1 MKIKTCGLFR
11 EEDINYANELKPDY
25 IGFVFAESKRKVGV
39 EKAYNLKNKLDK
51 EIKSVGVFVNDN
63 LDFIFNLIREK
74 IIDIIQLHGNEDN
87 DFLDNLKTKTNAKI
101 IKFIPVEN
109 ADSILNS
116 LNIFSDFILLDNF
129 KGGVGKTFNWN
140 YLKEAFESNKK
151 FIEVFNKKYFLAG
164 GLNKENINEAL
175 KFNPYCV
182 DLSGGLETDGIK
194 DFEKMK
200 YIINITKNYK
210 NYDRREYE

>member
-63 LDFIFNLIREK
+63 LDFILNLIKEK

-109 ADSILNS
+109 EDSILNS
-116 LNIFSDFILLDNF
+116 LNIFSDFILLDNL
-129 KGGVGKTFNWN
+129 KGGIGKTFNWN

-182 DLSGGLETDGIK
+182 DLSGGLETNGIK

-210 NYDRREYE
+210 NYE

>member
-63 LDFIFNLIREK
+63 LDFILNLIREK

-87 DFLDNLKTKTNAKI
+87 NFLDNLKTKTNAKI
-101 IKFIPVEN
+101 IKFVPVEN

-116 LNIFSDFILLDNF
+116 LNIFSDFILLDNL

-140 YLKEAFESNKK
+140 YLKEAFESNKN
-151 FIEVFNKKYFLAG
+151 FFEVFNKKYFLAG
-164 GLNKENINEAL
+164 GLNKKNINEAL

-182 DLSGGLETDGIK
+182 DLSGGLETNGIK

-210 NYDRREYE
+210 N

>member
-63 LDFIFNLIREK
+63 LDFILNLIREK

-87 DFLDNLKTKTNAKI
+87 NFLDNLKTKTNAKI

-116 LNIFSDFILLDNF
+116 LNIFSDFILLDNL

-151 FIEVFNKKYFLAG
+151 IIEVFNKKYFLAG

-200 YIINITKNYK
+200 YIINITKNFK
-210 NYDRREYE
+210 NYE

>member
-63 LDFIFNLIREK
+63 LDFILNLIKDK

-109 ADSILNS
+109 AESILNS
-116 LNIFSDFILLDNF
+116 LNIISDFILLDNL
-129 KGGVGKTFNWN
+129 KGGAGKTFNWN
-140 YLKEAFESNKK
+140 YLKEAFESNNNLKK
-151 FIEVFNKKYFLAG
+151 IFNEKYFLAG
-164 GLNKENINEAL
+164 GLNKENIGEAL

-194 DFEKMK
+194 DYEKMK

-210 NYDRREYE
+210 D

>member
-39 EKAYNLKNKLDK
+39 EKASDLKNKLDK

-63 LDFIFNLIREK
+63 LDFILNLIKDK
-74 IIDIIQLHGNEDN
+74 IIDIVQLHGNEDN

-109 ADSILNS
+109 AESILNS
-116 LNIFSDFILLDNF
+116 LNIISDFILLDNL

-140 YLKEAFESNKK
+140 YLKEAFELNNNLKK
-151 FIEVFNKKYFLAG
+151 NFNEKYFLAG
-164 GLNKENINEAL
+164 GLNKENIGEAL

-194 DFEKMK
+194 DYEKMK

-210 NYDRREYE
+210 D

>member
-25 IGFVFAESKRKVGV
+25 IGFVFAESKRKVRV
-39 EKAYNLKNKLDK
+39 EKAGDLKKKLDK

-63 LDFIFNLIREK
+63 LDFILNLIKDK

-87 DFLDNLKTKTNAKI
+87 DFLDNLKTKTNSKI

-109 ADSILNS
+109 AESILNS
-116 LNIFSDFILLDNF
+116 LNIISDFILLDNL
-129 KGGVGKTFNWN
+129 KGGAGKTFNWN
-140 YLKEAFESNKK
+140 YLKEAFELNNNLKK
-151 FIEVFNKKYFLAG
+151 NFNEKYFLAG
-164 GLNKENINEAL
+164 GLNKENIGEAL

-194 DFEKMK
+194 DYEKMK

-210 NYDRREYE
+210 D

>member
-39 EKAYNLKNKLDK
+39 EKAYNLKKKLDK

-63 LDFIFNLIREK
+63 LDFILNLIREK

-87 DFLDNLKTKTNAKI
+87 DFLDNLKTKTNSKI

-116 LNIFSDFILLDNF
+116 LNIISNFILLDNL
-129 KGGVGKTFNWN
+129 KGGVGKTFDWN
-140 YLKEAFESNKK
+140 YLKEAFELNKK

-210 NYDRREYE
+210 N

>member
-63 LDFIFNLIREK
+63 LDFILNLIKEK

-116 LNIFSDFILLDNF
+116 LNIFSDFILLDNL

-140 YLKEAFESNKK
+140 YLKEAFELNKK

-210 NYDRREYE
+210 N

>member
-63 LDFIFNLIREK
+63 LDFILNLIREK

-116 LNIFSDFILLDNF
+116 LNIFSDFILLDNL

-140 YLKEAFESNKK
+140 YLKEAFELNKK

-164 GLNKENINEAL
+164 GLSKENINEAL
-175 KFNPYCV
+175 RFNPYCV
-182 DLSGGLETDGIK
+182 DLSGGLETNGIK

-210 NYDRREYE
+210 NYE

>member
-11 EEDINYANELKPDY
+11 EEDIDYANELKPDY

-63 LDFIFNLIREK
+63 LDFILNLIKDK
-74 IIDIIQLHGNEDN
+74 IIDIVQLHGNEDN

-109 ADSILNS
+109 AKSILNS
-116 LNIFSDFILLDNF
+116 LNILSDFILLDNL

-140 YLKEAFESNKK
+140 YLKEAFELNNNLKK
-151 FIEVFNKKYFLAG
+151 IFNEKYFLAG
-164 GLNKENINEAL
+164 GLNKENIGEAL

-194 DFEKMK
+194 DYEKMK

-210 NYDRREYE
+210 D

>member
-63 LDFIFNLIREK
+63 LDFILNLIKDK

-109 ADSILNS
+109 AESILNS
-116 LNIFSDFILLDNF
+116 LNVISDFILLDNL
-129 KGGVGKTFNWN
+129 KGGAGKTFNWN
-140 YLKEAFESNKK
+140 YLKEAFELNNNLKK
-151 FIEVFNKKYFLAG
+151 IFNEKYFLAG
-164 GLNKENINEAL
+164 GLNKENIGEAL

-194 DFEKMK
+194 DYEKMK

-210 NYDRREYE
+210 D

>member
-63 LDFIFNLIREK
+63 LDFILNLIREK

-87 DFLDNLKTKTNAKI
+87 DFLDNLKTKTNSKI

-116 LNIFSDFILLDNF
+116 LNIFSDFILLDNL
-129 KGGVGKTFNWN
+129 KGGVGKTFDWN
-140 YLKEAFESNKK
+140 YLKEAFELNKK

-210 NYDRREYE
+210 NYE

>member
-63 LDFIFNLIREK
+63 LDFILNLIREK

-116 LNIFSDFILLDNF
+116 LNIFSDFILLDNL

-140 YLKEAFESNKK
+140 YLKEAFELNKK

-182 DLSGGLETDGIK
+182 DLSCGLETDGIK

-210 NYDRREYE
+210 NYE

>member
-63 LDFIFNLIREK
+63 LDFILNLIREK

-140 YLKEAFESNKK
+140 YLKEAFELNKK

-182 DLSGGLETDGIK
+182 DLSGGLETNGIK

-210 NYDRREYE
+210 NYE

>member
-39 EKAYNLKNKLDK
+39 EKAYNLKNILDK

-63 LDFIFNLIREK
+63 LDFILNLIREK

-116 LNIFSDFILLDNF
+116 LNIFSDFILLDNL

-182 DLSGGLETDGIK
+182 DLSGGLETNGIK

-210 NYDRREYE
+210 NYE

>member
-63 LDFIFNLIREK
+63 LDFILNLIREK

-116 LNIFSDFILLDNF
+116 LNIFSDFILLDNL

-140 YLKEAFESNKK
+140 YLKEAFELNKK

-182 DLSGGLETDGIK
+182 DLSGGLETNGVK

-210 NYDRREYE
+210 NYE

>member
-39 EKAYNLKNKLDK
+39 EKAYDLKNKLDK

-63 LDFIFNLIREK
+63 LDFILNLIKEK

-109 ADSILNS
+109 ADSILNG
-116 LNIFSDFILLDNF
+116 LNIFSDFILLDNL

-140 YLKEAFESNKK
+140 YLKEAFELNKK

-182 DLSGGLETDGIK
+182 DLSGGLETNGIK

-210 NYDRREYE
+210 NYE

>member
-39 EKAYNLKNKLDK
+39 EKAYNLRNKLDK

-63 LDFIFNLIREK
+63 LDFILNLIREK

-116 LNIFSDFILLDNF
+116 LNIFSDFILLDNL

-140 YLKEAFESNKK
+140 YLKEAFELNKK

-210 NYDRREYE
+210 NYE

>member
-63 LDFIFNLIREK
+63 LDFILNLIREK

-129 KGGVGKTFNWN
+129 KGGVGKTFNWD
-140 YLKEAFESNKK
+140 YLKEAFELNKK

>member
-63 LDFIFNLIREK
+63 LDFILNLIKDK

-109 ADSILNS
+109 PESVLNS
-116 LNIFSDFILLDNF
+116 LNVISDFILLDNL
-129 KGGVGKTFNWN
+129 KGGAGKTFNWN
-140 YLKEAFESNKK
+140 YLKEAFESNNNLKK
-151 FIEVFNKKYFLAG
+151 IFNEKYFLAG
-164 GLNKENINEAL
+164 GLNKENIGEAL

-194 DFEKMK
+194 DYEKMK

-210 NYDRREYE
+210 D

>member
-25 IGFVFAESKRKVGV
+25 IGFVFAESRRKVRV

-63 LDFIFNLIREK
+63 LDFILNLIREK

-116 LNIFSDFILLDNF
+116 LNIFSDFILLDNL

-140 YLKEAFESNKK
+140 YLKEAFELNKK

-175 KFNPYCV
+175 RFNPYCV

-200 YIINITKNYK
+200 YIINITKNY
-210 NYDRREYE
+210 E

>member
-39 EKAYNLKNKLDK
+39 EKASDLKKKLDK

-63 LDFIFNLIREK
+63 LDFILNLIKDK

-109 ADSILNS
+109 AESILNS
-116 LNIFSDFILLDNF
+116 LNMLSDFILLDNL

-140 YLKEAFESNKK
+140 YLKEAFELNNSLKK
-151 FIEVFNKKYFLAG
+151 IFNEKYFLAG
-164 GLNKENINEAL
+164 GLNKENIKEAL

-182 DLSGGLETDGIK
+182 DLSGGLETDGVK
-194 DFEKMK
+194 DYEKMK

-210 NYDRREYE
+210 D

>member
-39 EKAYNLKNKLDK
+39 EKASDLKNKLDK

-63 LDFIFNLIREK
+63 LDFILNLIKDK
-74 IIDIIQLHGNEDN
+74 IIDIVQLHGNEDN

-109 ADSILNS
+109 AESILNS
-116 LNIFSDFILLDNF
+116 LNIESDFILLDNL
-129 KGGVGKTFNWN
+129 KGGAGKTFNWN
-140 YLKEAFESNKK
+140 YLKEAFELNNNLKK
-151 FIEVFNKKYFLAG
+151 IFNEKYFLAG
-164 GLNKENINEAL
+164 GLNKENIGEAL

-194 DFEKMK
+194 DYEKMK

-210 NYDRREYE
+210 D

>member
-63 LDFIFNLIREK
+63 LDFILNLIREK

-116 LNIFSDFILLDNF
+116 LNIFSDFILLDNL

-200 YIINITKNYK
+200 YIINITKNY
-210 NYDRREYE
+210 E

>member
-63 LDFIFNLIREK
+63 LDFILNLIREK

-116 LNIFSDFILLDNF
+116 LNIFSDFILLDNL

-140 YLKEAFESNKK
+140 YLKEAFELNKK

-210 NYDRREYE
+210 NYE

>member
-39 EKAYNLKNKLDK
+39 EKASDLKNKLDK

-63 LDFIFNLIREK
+63 FDFMLNLIKDK

-109 ADSILNS
+109 AESILNS
-116 LNIFSDFILLDNF
+116 LNIISDFILLDNL

-140 YLKEAFESNKK
+140 YLKEAFELNNNLKK
-151 FIEVFNKKYFLAG
+151 NFNEKYFLAG
-164 GLNKENINEAL
+164 GLNKENIGEAL

-182 DLSGGLETDGIK
+182 DLSGGLETDGVK
-194 DFEKMK
+194 DYEKMK

-210 NYDRREYE
+210 D

>member
-63 LDFIFNLIREK
+63 LDFILNLIKDK
-74 IIDIIQLHGNEDN
+74 IIDIVQLHGNEDN

-109 ADSILNS
+109 AESILNS
-116 LNIFSDFILLDNF
+116 LNIISDFILLDNL
-129 KGGVGKTFNWN
+129 KGGAGKTFNWN
-140 YLKEAFESNKK
+140 YLKEAFELNNNLKK
-151 FIEVFNKKYFLAG
+151 NFNEKYFLAG
-164 GLNKENINEAL
+164 GLNKENIGEAL

-194 DFEKMK
+194 DYEKMK

-210 NYDRREYE
+210 D

>member
-63 LDFIFNLIREK
+63 LDFILNLIREK

-116 LNIFSDFILLDNF
+116 LNIFSDFILLDNL

-194 DFEKMK
+194 DFDKMK

-210 NYDRREYE
+210 NYE

>member
-39 EKAYNLKNKLDK
+39 EKAYNLKKKLDK
-51 EIKSVGVFVNDN
+51 EIKSVGVFVNYN
-63 LDFIFNLIREK
+63 LDFILNLIREK

-109 ADSILNS
+109 AYSILNS
-116 LNIFSDFILLDNF
+116 LNIFSDFILLDNL

-140 YLKEAFESNKK
+140 YLKEAFELNKK

-210 NYDRREYE
+210 N

>member
-11 EEDINYANELKPDY
+11 EEDIDYANELKPDY
-25 IGFVFAESKRKVGV
+25 IGFVFAESKRKVSV

-51 EIKSVGVFVNDN
+51 EIKAVGVFVNDN
-63 LDFIFNLIREK
+63 LDFILNLIKEK
-74 IIDIIQLHGNEDN
+74 IIDIIQLHGNEGK

-109 ADSILNS
+109 TDSILKS
-116 LNIFSDFILLDNF
+116 VDMPADFILLDNL

-140 YLKEAFESNKK
+140 YLKEAFELNKIFFK
-151 FIEVFNKKYFLAG
+151 IFGKKYFLAG
-164 GLNKENINEAL
+164 GLNKENIGEAL
-175 KFNPYCV
+175 KFNPYCM

-200 YIINITKNYK
+200 YIINIAKNYK
-210 NYDRREYE
+210 NYEEEKK

>member
-63 LDFIFNLIREK
+63 LDFILNLIREK

-116 LNIFSDFILLDNF
+116 LNIFSDFILLDNL

-164 GLNKENINEAL
+164 GLNKKNINEAL

-182 DLSGGLETDGIK
+182 DLSGGLETNGIK

-210 NYDRREYE
+210 NYE

>member
-11 EEDINYANELKPDY
+11 EEDIDYANELKPDY

-63 LDFIFNLIREK
+63 LDFILNLVKDK

-109 ADSILNS
+109 SESILNS
-116 LNIFSDFILLDNF
+116 LNIISDFILLDNL
-129 KGGVGKTFNWN
+129 KGGAGKTFNWN
-140 YLKEAFESNKK
+140 YLKEAFELNNNLKK
-151 FIEVFNKKYFLAG
+151 EFNKKYFLAG
-164 GLNKENINEAL
+164 GLNKENIGEAL

-194 DFEKMK
+194 DYEKMK

-210 NYDRREYE
+210 D

>member
-39 EKAYNLKNKLDK
+39 EKAYNLKKKLDK

-63 LDFIFNLIREK
+63 LDFILNLIREK

-87 DFLDNLKTKTNAKI
+87 NFLDNLKTKTNAKI
-101 IKFIPVEN
+101 IKFVPVES

-116 LNIFSDFILLDNF
+116 LNIFSDFILLDNL

-140 YLKEAFESNKK
+140 YLKEAFESNKN
-151 FIEVFNKKYFLAG
+151 FSEVFNKKYFLAG

-194 DFEKMK
+194 DYDKMK

-210 NYDRREYE
+210 NYGEEKI

>member
-63 LDFIFNLIREK
+63 LDFILNLIREK

-116 LNIFSDFILLDNF
+116 LNIFSDFILLDNL

-140 YLKEAFESNKK
+140 YLKEAFELNKK

-200 YIINITKNYK
+200 YIINITKNFK
-210 NYDRREYE
+210 NYE

>member
-63 LDFIFNLIREK
+63 LDFILNLIREK

-87 DFLDNLKTKTNAKI
+87 NFLDNLKTKTNAKI

-116 LNIFSDFILLDNF
+116 LNIFSDFILLDNL

-140 YLKEAFESNKK
+140 YLKEAFELNKK

-210 NYDRREYE
+210 N

>member
-1 MKIKTCGLFR
+1 MKIKTCGLSR

-39 EKAYNLKNKLDK
+39 EKASDLKNKLDK

-63 LDFIFNLIREK
+63 LDFILNLIKDK

-109 ADSILNS
+109 SESILNS
-116 LNIFSDFILLDNF
+116 LNIISDFILLDNL
-129 KGGVGKTFNWN
+129 KGGAGKTFNWN
-140 YLKEAFESNKK
+140 YLKEAFELNNNLKK
-151 FIEVFNKKYFLAG
+151 NFNEKYFLAG
-164 GLNKENINEAL
+164 GLNKENIGKAL

-194 DFEKMK
+194 DYEKMK
-200 YIINITKNYK
+200 YIINITKDYK
-210 NYDRREYE
+210 D

>member
-11 EEDINYANELKPDY
+11 EEDIDYANELKPDY
-25 IGFVFAESKRKVGV
+25 IGFVFAESKRNVGV
-39 EKAYNLKNKLDK
+39 EKAYNLKKKLDK

-63 LDFIFNLIREK
+63 LDFILNLIKDK
-74 IIDIIQLHGNEDN
+74 IIDIVQLHGNEDN

-109 ADSILNS
+109 AESILHS
-116 LNIFSDFILLDNF
+116 LNIISDFILLDNL

-140 YLKEAFESNKK
+140 YLKEAFELNNNLKK
-151 FIEVFNKKYFLAG
+151 IFNEKYFLAG
-164 GLNKENINEAL
+164 GLNKENIGEAL

-194 DFEKMK
+194 DYEKMK

-210 NYDRREYE
+210 D

>member
-25 IGFVFAESKRKVGV
+25 IGFVFAESKRKLGV
-39 EKAYNLKNKLDK
+39 EKASDLKKKLDK

-63 LDFIFNLIREK
+63 LDFILNLIKDK

-109 ADSILNS
+109 AESILNS
-116 LNIFSDFILLDNF
+116 LNIISDFILLDNL

-140 YLKEAFESNKK
+140 YLKEAFELNNNLKK
-151 FIEVFNKKYFLAG
+151 NFNEKYFLAG
-164 GLNKENINEAL
+164 GLNKENIGEAL

-182 DLSGGLETDGIK
+182 DLSGGLETEGIK
-194 DFEKMK
+194 DYEKMK

-210 NYDRREYE
+210 D